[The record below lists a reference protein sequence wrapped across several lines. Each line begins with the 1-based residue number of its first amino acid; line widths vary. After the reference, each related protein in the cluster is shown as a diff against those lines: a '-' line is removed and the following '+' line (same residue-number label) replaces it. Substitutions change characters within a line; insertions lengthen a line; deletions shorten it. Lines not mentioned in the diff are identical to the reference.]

1 MSALL
6 RRRTATNSS
15 DLVKHTAKCLA
26 SAAPTCR
33 QPASGAAARPR
44 APAAGYKH
52 LSPAQREKLEAALA
66 GSADAAQTDAEAAEC
81 IRTEVRCD
89 MGCIERFSLQGF

>member
-1 MSALL
+1 VSALL
-6 RRRTATNSS
+6 RRRTATSSS

-26 SAAPTCR
+26 SGAPTCR

-52 LSPAQREKLEAALA
+52 LSPAQREKLKAALA

-81 IRTEVRCD
+81 IRTEVHCD
-89 MGCIERFSLQGF
+89 MGCIKRFSLQEV